1 MQIAI
6 KRRGRKEEGGK
17 IEEGKKRRKGGK
29 MSRRQ
34 KAPLRE
40 LSEAE
45 RTELERMSQARS
57 QRAGEVVRAKVLLA
71 ADGGQTYTQAAQS
84 VGRKSNDAVA
94 QLVERFN
101 QEGIEAIV
109 ARHGGGFKVQYG
121 TSERNRILAEVQR
134 EPDREADGTATWSLS
149 TLQHALRRSPD
160 GLPQVSTYTIRQVLQ
175 AHGYRWQR
183 SRSWCQTGVV
193 ERRRKSGM
201 VIVCDDDSEAK
212 KN

>member
-1 MQIAI
+1 
-6 KRRGRKEEGGK
+6 
-17 IEEGKKRRKGGK
+17 

-40 LSEAE
+40 VSEEE
-45 RTELERMSQARS
+45 RAELERISRARS

-71 ADGGQTYTQAAQS
+71 VAGGKTYTQAAQS

-101 QEGIEAIV
+101 NEGIKAIV

-121 TSERNRILAEVQR
+121 VSERNRILAEVQR

-149 TLQHALRRSPD
+149 TLQHTLRHSPD
-160 GLPQVSTYTIRQVLQ
+160 GLPEVSTYTIRQVLQ
-175 AHGYRWQR
+175 ANGYRWQR

-201 VIVCDDDSEAK
+201 VILCDANSEAK
-212 KN
+212 KTN